1 MTEPSERAKPT
12 GGAEPTS
19 RAEPPAA
26 PGGRVPWRLWQQLPL
41 IVGLVALWMVLWGS
55 LSWMAL
61 LSGIAVALLVSVV
74 FYLPP
79 VELSGRLNPVMAL
92 AFLGRFL
99 VDLVVASAH
108 VAWIAIRPSGVRS
121 NAVIAAPLAT
131 RSDFVMTLTAT
142 ALSLVPGS
150 IVVEVDRERSIL
162 FVHAI
167 GEGTQEGVDRV
178 RATVRRVERGIVMAV
193 GSRSDV
199 EALR

>member
-19 RAEPPAA
+19 RAERPAA

-99 VDLVVASAH
+99 VDLAVASAH